1 MGTSRIGYLLWVLSF
16 NCPWCVTVKTYC
28 RHSENVL
35 VLSQWCLTMK
45 QCQMQNCFLPKWS
58 ATGAANCAMRRY
70 KHGKVDMKG
79 VFSVSVVHWNV
90 DSDIVT
96 KGASVQSCKAL
107 TNSLTRRWLSGGQ
120 LPPMVYDFTFHHPT
134 SKQYQTIEWM
144 EILCFWFYEWFVPQE
159 SRICILRA
167 CHIGLPE
174 GTWVLSSVLTVQLPT
189 KDIDNILART
199 CTNNPHWFPKAC
211 SPNL

>member
-1 MGTSRIGYLLWVLSF
+1 MWWKPIAGTLKMCLFSHCDAS
-16 NCPWCVTVKTYC
+16 PWSNVGCRTVFFRNALRLELQTAPWEC
-28 RHSENVL
+28 ISH
-35 VLSQWCLTMK
+35 T
-45 QCQMQNCFLPKWS
+45 
-58 ATGAANCAMRRY
+58 
-70 KHGKVDMKG
+70 KVDMKG
-79 VFSVSVVHWNV
+79 VFSVSVIHWNV

-120 LPPMVYDFTFHHPT
+120 LPLIVYDFTFHHPT
-134 SKQYQTIEWM
+134 SKQYQTIAIEWM

-174 GTWVLSSVLTVQLPT
+174 GTWVLSGVLTVQLPT
-189 KDIDNILART
+189 KDIDNIPART
-199 CTNNPHWFPKAC
+199 CTNTPHWFPKAC
-211 SPNL
+211 SRNL

>member
-1 MGTSRIGYLLWVLSF
+1 MWWKPIAGTL
-16 NCPWCVTVKTYC
+16 KM
-28 RHSENVL
+28 
-35 VLSQWCLTMK
+35 CLFSHCDAFTMK

-58 ATGAANCAMRRY
+58 ATGAANCAVQRY
-70 KHGKVDMKG
+70 KNGKVDMKG

-134 SKQYQTIEWM
+134 SKQYQMM

-174 GTWVLSSVLTVQLPT
+174 GTWVLSGVLTV
-189 KDIDNILART
+189 
-199 CTNNPHWFPKAC
+199 
-211 SPNL
+211 

>member
-1 MGTSRIGYLLWVLSF
+1 MWL
-16 NCPWCVTVKTYC
+16 VKTYC

-35 VLSQWCLTMK
+35 VLSLWCLHHEAMSDAK
-45 QCQMQNCFLPKWS
+45 LFSSEMVRDWSCKLRHANVS
-58 ATGAANCAMRRY
+58 ATRRSTW
-70 KHGKVDMKG
+70 KVC
-79 VFSVSVVHWNV
+79 SVSASSIKMLIVF

-107 TNSLTRRWLSGGQ
+107 TNSVTRRWLSGGQ

-159 SRICILRA
+159 SRFCILRA
-167 CHIGLPE
+167 CHIALPE
-174 GTWVLSSVLTVQLPT
+174 GTWVLSGVLTVQLPT
-189 KDIDNILART
+189 KDIDNIPART
-199 CTNNPHWFPKAC
+199 CTNTPHWFPKAC
-211 SPNL
+211 SRNL